1 MTTLEQLKNC
11 VGTYKIRQ
19 NMFEY
24 ENGSIERQE
33 LEEILKQKETVPLSL
48 ESYSLDDLVTGAIRI
63 SLDPQE
69 LKNEK
74 YIKEYNEQLQ
84 ILTEKLYLKWKMENP
99 DELKNSLM
107 NIYPSITYDLVDYES
122 YGY

>member
-24 ENGSIERQE
+24 EHGSIERQE